1 MKNERLSIETKKQI
15 MEMKNQGMKP
25 KDIAE
30 KLDLSESGV
39 YRVIQQQRATTIS
52 MEWHT
57 RSMQEMEAD
66 IKSLREENKKL
77 QEDNRRLLL
86 LLEKAMNK

>member
-52 MEWHT
+52 MDQHT
-57 RSMQEMEAD
+57 RSMLEMEAE
-66 IKSLREENKKL
+66 IKSLREEIKKL
-77 QEDNRRLLL
+77 QEDNRRLLS